1 MVFGLSQFG
10 HFMREFRLFSSQPLT
25 VGEVVTLDA
34 SAHRH
39 VGTVLRLRVGAPLVL
54 FDGDGFDYAAELVA
68 CDRRTSQV
76 RILAREAVGN
86 ESPLD
91 LVLFAALLKGEAMDR
106 VVQKAVE
113 LGAKRIVPL
122 RTARSEALPADERL
136 ERKRTHWQGIVIA
149 SAMQCGRATLPQ
161 VDAVRDFADVLADA
175 PGLRWIFSPHDAPA
189 ASGQAAEAVSVLIGP
204 EGGFAPHEVTA
215 AVNAGWLP
223 QSLGPR
229 VLRADT
235 AATVALARA
244 QAVFGDLSREAVC

>member
-1 MVFGLSQFG
+1 
-10 HFMREFRLFSSQPLT
+10 MREFRLFSSQPLT

-39 VGTVLRLRVGAPLVL
+39 VGMVLRLRVGAPLVL
-54 FDGDGFDYAAELVA
+54 FNGDGFDYAAELVA

-136 ERKRTHWQGIVIA
+136 SRKLAHWQGIVVA
-149 SAMQCGRATLPQ
+149 SAMQCGRAMLPQ
-161 VDAVRDFADVLADA
+161 VEAVRDFADILEDA

-189 ASGQAAEAVSVLIGP
+189 VSPQAAEAVSVLIGP
-204 EGGFAPHEVTA
+204 EGGFTPHEVTA

>member
-1 MVFGLSQFG
+1 
-10 HFMREFRLFSSQPLT
+10 MREFRLFSSQPLS

-54 FDGDGFDYAAELVA
+54 FNGDGFDYAAELVA

-122 RTARSEALPADERL
+122 RCPPMSASRVSSRIGRGLWWRARCSAAAPLCRRWKRYAILPIFLKTRPVCAGFFRRMMRL
-136 ERKRTHWQGIVIA
+136 LPV
-149 SAMQCGRATLPQ
+149 GR
-161 VDAVRDFADVLADA
+161 R
-175 PGLRWIFSPHDAPA
+175 R
-189 ASGQAAEAVSVLIGP
+189 
-204 EGGFAPHEVTA
+204 
-215 AVNAGWLP
+215 
-223 QSLGPR
+223 R
-229 VLRADT
+229 R
-235 AATVALARA
+235 
-244 QAVFGDLSREAVC
+244 

>member
-1 MVFGLSQFG
+1 
-10 HFMREFRLFSSQPLT
+10 MRDFRWFSSRPLA
-25 VGEVVTLDA
+25 VGDVLPLDEA
-34 SAHRH
+34 AHRH
-39 VGTVLRLRVGAPLVL
+39 MGKVLRLRVGAPLVL
-54 FDGDGFDYAAELVA
+54 FNGDGFDYTAELVA
-68 CDRRTSQV
+68 CDRRASQV
-76 RILAREAVGN
+76 RIVAREAVGN
-86 ESPLD
+86 ESPLN
-91 LVLFAALLKGEAMDR
+91 LTLFAALLKGEAMDR

-136 ERKRTHWQGIVIA
+136 SRKLAHWQGIVVA

-161 VDAVRDFADVLADA
+161 VEAVRDFADILGDA

-189 ASGQAAEAVSVLIGP
+189 ASPQAADAVSVLIGP
-204 EGGFAPHEVTA
+204 EGGFAPDEVAA

-244 QAVFGDLSREAVC
+244 QGCFGDLSREATCC

>member
-10 HFMREFRLFSSQPLT
+10 HVMREFRLFSSQPLT

-136 ERKRTHWQGIVIA
+136 SRKLAHWQGIVVA

-161 VDAVRDFADVLADA
+161 VEAVRDFADILGDA

-229 VLRADT
+229 VLRA
-235 AATVALARA
+235 APSAMVPLAPA
-244 QAVFGDLSREAVC
+244 PAVFGDLSREAVC

>member
-10 HFMREFRLFSSQPLT
+10 YFMREFRLFSSQPLT

-39 VGTVLRLRVGAPLVL
+39 VGTVLRLRVGASLVL
-54 FDGDGFDYAAELVA
+54 FNGDGFDYAAELVA

-122 RTARSEALPADERL
+122 RTARSEALPADER
-136 ERKRTHWQGIVIA
+136 
-149 SAMQCGRATLPQ
+149 
-161 VDAVRDFADVLADA
+161 DAVRPRHFAA
-175 PGLRWIFSPHDAPA
+175 GG
-189 ASGQAAEAVSVLIGP
+189 SGTRFCRYS
-204 EGGFAPHEVTA
+204 
-215 AVNAGWLP
+215 
-223 QSLGPR
+223 
-229 VLRADT
+229 
-235 AATVALARA
+235 
-244 QAVFGDLSREAVC
+244 

>member
-10 HFMREFRLFSSQPLT
+10 HFMREFRLFSSQPLS

-136 ERKRTHWQGIVIA
+136 SRIGRGLWWRARCSAAAPLCRRWKRCAILPIFLK
-149 SAMQCGRATLPQ
+149 TLP
-161 VDAVRDFADVLADA
+161 VCA
-175 PGLRWIFSPHDAPA
+175 
-189 ASGQAAEAVSVLIGP
+189 
-204 EGGFAPHEVTA
+204 GFFRRMMR
-215 AVNAGWLP
+215 LP
-223 QSLGPR
+223 PVGR
-229 VLRADT
+229 R
-235 AATVALARA
+235 R
-244 QAVFGDLSREAVC
+244 RR

>member
-1 MVFGLSQFG
+1 
-10 HFMREFRLFSSQPLT
+10 MRDFRLFSAHPLA
-25 VGEVVTLDA
+25 VGDVLPLDEA
-34 SAHRH
+34 AHRH
-39 VGTVLRLRVGAPLVL
+39 VGKVLRLRVGAPLVL
-54 FDGDGFDYAAELVA
+54 FNGDGFDYTAELVA
-68 CDRRTSQV
+68 CDRRASQV
-76 RILAREAVGN
+76 RIVAREAVGN
-86 ESPLD
+86 ESPLN
-91 LVLFAALLKGEAMDR
+91 LTLFAALLKGEAMDR

-136 ERKRTHWQGIVIA
+136 SRKLAHWQGIVVA

-204 EGGFAPHEVTA
+204 EGGFAPDEVAA

-235 AATVALARA
+235 AATVALAWA

>member
-1 MVFGLSQFG
+1 
-10 HFMREFRLFSSQPLT
+10 MRDFRLFSSHPLA
-25 VGEVVTLDA
+25 VGDVLPLDEA
-34 SAHRH
+34 AHRH
-39 VGTVLRLRVGAPLVL
+39 VSKVLRLRVGAPLVL
-54 FDGDGFDYAAELVA
+54 FNGDGFDYAAELVS
-68 CDRRTSQV
+68 CDRRASQV
-76 RILAREAVGN
+76 RIVAREAAGN
-86 ESPLD
+86 ESPLN
-91 LVLFAALLKGEAMDR
+91 LTLFAALLKGEAMDR

-136 ERKRTHWQGIVIA
+136 ERKRAHWQGIVVA

-161 VDAVRDFADVLADA
+161 VEAVRDFADILEDA

-235 AATVALARA
+235 AATVALAWA

>member
-1 MVFGLSQFG
+1 
-10 HFMREFRLFSSQPLT
+10 MRDFRLFSSRPLA
-25 VGEVVTLDA
+25 VGDVLPLDEA
-34 SAHRH
+34 AHRH
-39 VGTVLRLRVGAPLVL
+39 VGKVLRLRVGAPLVL
-54 FDGDGFDYAAELVA
+54 FNGDGFDYAAELVS
-68 CDRRTSQV
+68 CDRRASQV
-76 RILAREAVGN
+76 RIVAREAAGN
-86 ESPLD
+86 ESPLN
-91 LVLFAALLKGEAMDR
+91 LTLFAALLKGEAMDR

-136 ERKRTHWQGIVIA
+136 SRKLAHWQGIVVA

-161 VDAVRDFADVLADA
+161 VEAVRDFADILEDA

-189 ASGQAAEAVSVLIGP
+189 ASPQAAEAVSVLIGP

-223 QSLGPR
+223 QLLGPR

>member
-1 MVFGLSQFG
+1 
-10 HFMREFRLFSSQPLT
+10 MREFRLFSSQPLT

-54 FDGDGFDYAAELVA
+54 FNGDGFDYAAELVA

-113 LGAKRIVPL
+113 LG
-122 RTARSEALPADERL
+122 TARSEALPADERL
-136 ERKRTHWQGIVIA
+136 SRKLAHWQGIVVA

-161 VDAVRDFADVLADA
+161 VEAVRDFADILEDA

-223 QSLGPR
+223 QLLGPR

>member
-1 MVFGLSQFG
+1 
-10 HFMREFRLFSSQPLT
+10 MRDFRLFSSHPLA
-25 VGEVVTLDA
+25 VGDVLPLDEA
-34 SAHRH
+34 AHRH
-39 VGTVLRLRVGAPLVL
+39 VGKVLRLRVGAPLVL
-54 FDGDGFDYAAELVA
+54 FNGDGFDYAAELVS
-68 CDRRTSQV
+68 CDRRASQV
-76 RILAREAVGN
+76 RIVAREAAGN
-86 ESPLD
+86 ESPLN
-91 LVLFAALLKGEAMDR
+91 LTLFAALLKGEAMDR

-136 ERKRTHWQGIVIA
+136 ERKRAHWQGIVVA

-161 VDAVRDFADVLADA
+161 VEAVRDFADILGDA

>member
-1 MVFGLSQFG
+1 
-10 HFMREFRLFSSQPLT
+10 MRDFRLFSSRPLA
-25 VGEVVTLDA
+25 VGDVLPLDEA
-34 SAHRH
+34 AHRH
-39 VGTVLRLRVGAPLVL
+39 VGKVLRLRVGAPLVL
-54 FDGDGFDYAAELVA
+54 FNGDGFDYAAELVS
-68 CDRRTSQV
+68 CDRRASQV
-76 RILAREAVGN
+76 RIVAREAAGN
-86 ESPLD
+86 ESPLN
-91 LVLFAALLKGEAMDR
+91 LTLFAALLKGEAMDR

-136 ERKRTHWQGIVIA
+136 ERKRAHWQGIVVA

-161 VDAVRDFADVLADA
+161 VEAVRDFADILGDA

-244 QAVFGDLSREAVC
+244 QAVFGDLSREAAC

>member
-1 MVFGLSQFG
+1 
-10 HFMREFRLFSSQPLT
+10 MRDFRLFSSHPLA
-25 VGEVVTLDA
+25 VGDVLPLDEA
-34 SAHRH
+34 AHRH
-39 VGTVLRLRVGAPLVL
+39 VGKVLRLRVGAPLVL
-54 FDGDGFDYAAELVA
+54 FNGDGFDYAAELVS
-68 CDRRTSQV
+68 CDRRASQV
-76 RILAREAVGN
+76 RIVAREAADN
-86 ESPLD
+86 ESPLN
-91 LVLFAALLKGEAMDR
+91 LTLFAALLKGEAMDR

-136 ERKRTHWQGIVIA
+136 ERKRAHWQGIVVA

-161 VDAVRDFADVLADA
+161 VDGICDFVDVLDDA

-189 ASGQAAEAVSVLIGP
+189 ASPQAAEAVSVLIGP
-204 EGGFAPHEVTA
+204 EGGFAPDEVSA

-244 QAVFGDLSREAVC
+244 QGCFGDLSREATCC

>member
-1 MVFGLSQFG
+1 
-10 HFMREFRLFSSQPLT
+10 
-25 VGEVVTLDA
+25 
-34 SAHRH
+34 
-39 VGTVLRLRVGAPLVL
+39 
-54 FDGDGFDYAAELVA
+54 
-68 CDRRTSQV
+68 
-76 RILAREAVGN
+76 
-86 ESPLD
+86 
-91 LVLFAALLKGEAMDR
+91 MDF

-136 ERKRTHWQGIVIA
+136 SRKLAHWQGIVVA

-161 VDAVRDFADVLADA
+161 VEAVRDFADILEDA